1 LRTALVDAVA
11 ATNPG
16 YTANL
21 PGTLIEDVTSTD
33 MGAII
38 TLDQARVD
46 AVNNTTPYA
55 SAPYILAQ
63 QGAMYGLMQGLPT
76 NASVYVV
83 FSGPA
88 GYVIA
93 PGFVVSDGTNQYHI
107 QDGGIIGTSGASA
120 PLYCVA
126 VASGSWAILAGSVT
140 TVVTSVPS
148 GYTITVT
155 NPLAGVPGGAAESV
169 QSYRARNLQA
179 ARAFAQGS
187 IDLIKTALQAIPGV
201 VPRLVSVRQT
211 GGSWEII
218 CGGGDPY
225 AVAYAIYRSTLHFPM
240 LMGSMNN
247 SQNVTVSIINPPNV
261 YQILFVNPMM
271 ATTTVSALWNTDIT
285 NFTAV
290 SQVNQLGSLAIQG
303 YINGISVGEPINLM
317 QLGDAFQEAVSSVL
331 SPRHLSSLEF
341 TVSVGGTTVGP
352 NAGTNLIASMPEQYF
367 SVAATDVTVAQG

>member
-1 LRTALVDAVA
+1 
-11 ATNPG
+11 
-16 YTANL
+16 
-21 PGTLIEDVTSTD
+21 

-38 TLDQARVD
+38 TMDQARVD

-63 QGAMYGLMQGLPT
+63 QGAMYGLRQGLPT

-83 FSGPA
+83 FSGSA

-93 PGFVVSDGTNQYHI
+93 PGFVVSDGTNQYHV

-155 NPLAGVPGGAAESV
+155 NPQAGVPGGAAESV

-225 AVAYAIYRSTLHFPM
+225 AVAYAIYQSTLHFPM
-240 LMGSMNN
+240 LMGSMNT
-247 SQNVTVSIINPPNV
+247 SQNVTVSIINPPNI
-261 YQILFVNPMM
+261 YQVLFVNPMM
-271 ATTTVSALWNTDIT
+271 ATTIVSALWNTDIT

-317 QLGDAFQEAVSSVL
+317 QLGDMFQESVSSVL
-331 SPRHLSSLEF
+331 SARHLSALEF
-341 TVSVGGTTVGP
+341 TITVNGSVVTPG
-352 NAGTNLIASMPEQYF
+352 AGTQLIPSMPEQYF
-367 SVAATDVTVAQG
+367 YVAATGVTVAQG